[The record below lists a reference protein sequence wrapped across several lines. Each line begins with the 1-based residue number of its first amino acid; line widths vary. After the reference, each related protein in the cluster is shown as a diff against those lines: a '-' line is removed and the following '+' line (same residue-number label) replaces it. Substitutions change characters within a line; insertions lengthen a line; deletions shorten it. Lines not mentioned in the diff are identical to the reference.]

1 MDIKI
6 QRTTKPKTKPD
17 QKALGF
23 GKYLTDHMFLMDYN
37 PEQGWHDFRIVPYR
51 PIPMEP
57 DAVALHYAQET
68 FEGLKAYRYPDGSVH
83 LFRPDMNA
91 KRLINSNKRL
101 CMPEVPVDLFVE
113 ACKAIVRVDEDW
125 VPSEPGTSLYIRP
138 FMFTSEGQIALHN
151 CTRFTF
157 AIILSPVGAYFA
169 EGINPVKI
177 LVEDEYV
184 RAVKGGTGFAKCGGN
199 YAGAMIGQEKA
210 EKLGYSQVLWLD
222 GAERKYV
229 EEAGGMNFVYS
240 INGEFWTAP
249 TEGTVLPG
257 ITRDSILHILRD
269 WGVTVREERM
279 DIDTLMA
286 AGHDGSL
293 KEAFACGT
301 AAVISPVGALNYK
314 GDEVTINNFTIGE
327 LTQKLYDYL
336 TGIQWGKEAD
346 KYGWTVAID

>member
-1 MDIKI
+1 MNIEI
-6 QRTTKPKTKPD
+6 QKTQTPKTKPD

-23 GKYLTDHMFLMDYN
+23 GKYLSDHMFMMNYDG
-37 PEQGWHDFRIVPYR
+37 EKGWHNPRIVPTA
-51 PIPMEP
+51 PIPMAP

-68 FEGLKAYRYPDGSVH
+68 FEGLKAYRNPQGDIQ

-91 KRLINSNKRL
+91 KRLNRSNERL
-101 CMPEVPVDLFVE
+101 CMPNLPEEMFVE
-113 ACKAIVRVDEDW
+113 ACKKLVEVDADW

-151 CTRFTF
+151 CQQFLF
-157 AIILSPVGAYFA
+157 CIITSPVGAYFA

-199 YAGAMIGQEKA
+199 YAGGMVGQVKA
-210 EKLGYSQVLWLD
+210 EEQGFSQVLWLD

-229 EEAGGMNFVYS
+229 EEAGGMNFMYR
-240 INGEFWTAP
+240 INDEFWTAP
-249 TEGTVLPG
+249 LEGTVLPG
-257 ITRDSILHILRD
+257 VTRDSIIHLLREQ
-269 WGVTVREERM
+269 GITVREEKM
-279 DIDTLMA
+279 SIDDLMK

-301 AAVISPVGALNYK
+301 AAVISPVGGLK
-314 GDEVTINNFTIGE
+314 FREDEITINGFQIGE
-327 LTQKLYDYL
+327 QTQKLYDTL
-336 TGIQWGKEAD
+336 TDIQWGRTPD
-346 KYGWTVAID
+346 PYGWIVPVK